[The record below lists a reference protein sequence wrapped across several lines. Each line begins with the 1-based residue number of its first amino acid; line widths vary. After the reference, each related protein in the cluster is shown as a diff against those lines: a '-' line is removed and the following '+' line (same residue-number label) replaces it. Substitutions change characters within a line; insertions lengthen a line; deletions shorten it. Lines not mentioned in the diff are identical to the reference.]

1 MLHLMMMS
9 KEASP
14 RVKKKKKV
22 NDAPDDDKITPRV
35 IQYLQRKYQCIQ
47 GLVEFNFNNINS

>member
-14 RVKKKKKV
+14 RVKNKKKV
-22 NDAPDDDKITPRV
+22 NAASDDD
-35 IQYLQRKYQCIQ
+35 
-47 GLVEFNFNNINS
+47 GGE

>member
-1 MLHLMMMS
+1 MLHLMS

-22 NDAPDDDKITPRV
+22 NAAPDDDGVNDHLAILELCR
-35 IQYLQRKYQCIQ
+35 I
-47 GLVEFNFNNINS
+47 